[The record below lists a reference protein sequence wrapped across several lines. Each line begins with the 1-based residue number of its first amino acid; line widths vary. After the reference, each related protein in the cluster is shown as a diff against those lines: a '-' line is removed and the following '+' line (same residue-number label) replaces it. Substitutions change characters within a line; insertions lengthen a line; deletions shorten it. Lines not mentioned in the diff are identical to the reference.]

1 MTALDARFRTQHHF
15 AEREKGEP
23 LDRVPHGPAVH
34 RTPGPPLL
42 IFKDE
47 KGTFPAAFYMCQ
59 VVTVPAPWLHTQRH
73 FAEREKGALPLS
85 PATFWKKVDE
95 NFTAVPGNRQR
106 SQKPKR
112 DGVSLLAA
120 HIKAKS

>member
-1 MTALDARFRTQHHF
+1 
-15 AEREKGEP
+15 
-23 LDRVPHGPAVH
+23 
-34 RTPGPPLL
+34 
-42 IFKDE
+42 
-47 KGTFPAAFYMCQ
+47 MCQ
-59 VVTVPAPWLHTQRH
+59 VMTVPVPRLRTRRH